1 MSFYDLIS
9 SILSWVFILL
19 LVGSVPLLIVITKLT
34 IQICPFCAERIKK
47 EALVCRYCGRDLVS

>member
-47 EALVCRYCGRDLVS
+47 EALVCRHCGRDLVS